1 MADQQ
6 PPPLQQALI
15 AHDRVRR
22 STELPLFLGFDKDN
36 TITAHALM
44 ERVEHAANIANWDDP
59 RKCDELFMVLRK
71 EAQQW
76 WDSLRHVNGL
86 NPNQDWDQVKQR
98 FLRTYAPRYTART
111 NCINLMKLYQ
121 APNEKVQTFF
131 LRLDE
136 TFKRMTETRPAGLMV
151 VREPALAAANQDNAR
166 DARIK
171 LEGLRDQDKF
181 FLSQM
186 FLAGLRENIRTKVM
200 EEAPAELIDIV
211 DLAVEKEAI
220 YLNEKNPPPA
230 NQLFSIEEKNDK
242 QEGVEE
248 KAEFNKEEIEL
259 IHAIRRKR
267 NQPPFKRNGNNS
279 TASSTVVCHYC
290 KQRGHW
296 QKHCRSRIRDKAPCI
311 DAQGKPYPN
320 QPKVDGIEASQE
332 PSFDFNKISLIN
344 NSLNY

>member
-1 MADQQ
+1 
-6 PPPLQQALI
+6 
-15 AHDRVRR
+15 
-22 STELPLFLGFDKDN
+22 
-36 TITAHALM
+36 
-44 ERVEHAANIANWDDP
+44 
-59 RKCDELFMVLRK
+59 
-71 EAQQW
+71 
-76 WDSLRHVNGL
+76 
-86 NPNQDWDQVKQR
+86 
-98 FLRTYAPRYTART
+98 
-111 NCINLMKLYQ
+111 
-121 APNEKVQTFF
+121 
-131 LRLDE
+131 
-136 TFKRMTETRPAGLMV
+136 MTETRPADLLA
-151 VREPALAAANQDNAR
+151 VREAPLNLGQNNAR

-230 NQLFSIEEKNDK
+230 NLLFSIEEKNDK

-332 PSFDFNKISLIN
+332 SSFDFNKISLIN

>member
-1 MADQQ
+1 MD
-6 PPPLQQALI
+6 
-15 AHDRVRR
+15 
-22 STELPLFLGFDKDN
+22 
-36 TITAHALM
+36 
-44 ERVEHAANIANWDDP
+44 RVEHAANIANWDDP

-86 NPNQDWDQVKQR
+86 DRDNDWQQVKQR

-136 TFKRMTETRPAGLMV
+136 TFKRMTETRPAAMLQ
-151 VREPALAAANQDNAR
+151 VREAPLAANQNNER

-230 NQLFSIEEKNDK
+230 NLLFSIEEK
-242 QEGVEE
+242 QEKIEGGEE
-248 KAEFNKEEIEL
+248 KAEFSKEELDL
-259 IHAIRRKR
+259 IHAIRKKR
-267 NQPPFKRNGNNS
+267 NQPPFKRNGNNGS
-279 TASSTVVCHYC
+279 ASSTVVCRYC
-290 KQRGHW
+290 KQKGHW
-296 QKHCRSRIRDKAPCI
+296 QKHCRSRLRDKAPCI
-311 DAQGKPYPN
+311 DENGKPYPN
-320 QPKVDGIEASQE
+320 QPKVDGIEAPSDN
-332 PSFDFNKISLIN
+332 SFDFSKIS
-344 NSLNY
+344 SLNPLNY

>member
-1 MADQQ
+1 
-6 PPPLQQALI
+6 
-15 AHDRVRR
+15 
-22 STELPLFLGFDKDN
+22 
-36 TITAHALM
+36 
-44 ERVEHAANIANWDDP
+44 
-59 RKCDELFMVLRK
+59 
-71 EAQQW
+71 
-76 WDSLRHVNGL
+76 
-86 NPNQDWDQVKQR
+86 
-98 FLRTYAPRYTART
+98 
-111 NCINLMKLYQ
+111 MKLYQ
-121 APNEKVQTFF
+121 APHEKVQTFF

-136 TFKRMTETRPAGLMV
+136 TFKRMTETRPADLIV

-230 NQLFSIEEKNDK
+230 NLLFSIEEKDDK
-242 QEGVEE
+242 QEGAEE

-267 NQPPFKRNGNNS
+267 NQPPFKRNGNNNS